1 MTVPAPTPTPP
12 AGPPVLAAGAVVWS
26 RGPDGE
32 LRVAL
37 VHRPRYDDWSLPKG
51 KVDPGEHPVVTACR
65 EVLEETGHRVSLGRP
80 LGTQR
85 YPTTD
90 RTGTLRPKEVHY
102 WLGRVEERV
111 QAPDDEVDELVW
123 VDPAELATRASYPR
137 DVTLVRHALAG
148 PVDTVPVVLLR
159 HAHAQ
164 ARDGWTGDD
173 LDRPLSARGQAQAQA
188 LAGLL
193 AAYGRLAPVASPARR
208 AVDTLAPYAHATGQ
222 EVTVEPRYDERH
234 AADGD
239 PAEALRAHLARL
251 VGPTLPVT
259 ARGPRPDA
267 VSPAG
272 LVVCTH
278 GPDLP
283 VLAEVL
289 TSLCEPGLKVPG
301 RLNKGEMTVAHLDRV
316 SGHVV
321 AVERHL
327 P

>member
-1 MTVPAPTPTPP
+1 VSASDVDLAPSD
-12 AGPPVLAAGAVVWS
+12 GPVVLAAGAVVWS
-26 RGPDGE
+26 PGSDGG

-51 KVDPGEHPVVTACR
+51 KVGPGEHLLVAACR

-90 RTGTLRPKEVHY
+90 RTGARRPKEVHY
-102 WLGRVEERV
+102 WLGRVEAQV
-111 QAPDDEVDELVW
+111 QAPDNEVDELVW
-123 VDPAELATRASYPR
+123 VEPAEVAARASYRR

-164 ARDGWTGDD
+164 ARDGWRGDD
-173 LDRPLSARGQAQAQA
+173 LDRPLSARGKAQAQA

-193 AAYGRLAPVASPARR
+193 AAYGRLLPVASPAHR
-208 AVDTLAPYAHATGQ
+208 AVDTLAPYAQATGQ
-222 EVTVEPRYDERH
+222 EVSIDPRYDERH

-239 PAEALRAHLARL
+239 PAEALRAQLTRL
-251 VGPTLPVT
+251 T
-259 ARGPRPDA
+259 RGPGWHRGDGA
-267 VSPAG
+267 PAG
-272 LVVCTH
+272 LVVCSH

-283 VLAEVL
+283 VLADVL
-289 TSLCEPGLKVPG
+289 NARCEPGVEVPG
-301 RLNKGEMTVAHLDRV
+301 QLGKGEMTVAHVDRA
-316 SGHVV
+316 SGRVV
-321 AVERHL
+321 AVERHAV
-327 P
+327 